1 MFSLP
6 SSSGMM
12 RISKNGI
19 EPSSLDSSRVNL
31 MLLSMEFMW
40 YRKASLWDF
49 LMMVKVSS
57 TNLFHSDGGC
67 GDVAR
72 ALVSRSYIKRFATI
86 GLIGEP
92 PAVPS
97 TCS

>member
-12 RISKNGI
+12 RISKKGT
-19 EPSSLDSSRVNL
+19 EPSSLDSSQVNL
-31 MLLSMEFMW
+31 MLLSMEFMCSK
-40 YRKASLWDF
+40 RAFLWDF
-49 LMMVKVSS
+49 LMIVKVSS

-67 GDVAR
+67 GDVSR
-72 ALVSRSYIKRFATI
+72 ALVSRSSIKRFATT
-86 GLIGEP
+86 GVIGEP
-92 PAVPS
+92 MAVPS

>member
-12 RISKNGI
+12 RISKKGI
-19 EPSSLDSSRVNL
+19 EPSSLDSSQVNL

-40 YRKASLWDF
+40 SRKASLWDF

-57 TNLFHSDGGC
+57 RNLFHSDGGC

-72 ALVSRSYIKRFATI
+72 ALVLRSSIKRFATI
-86 GLIGEP
+86 RLIGEP
-92 PAVPS
+92 MAVPS
-97 TCS
+97 TYS